1 VCFIITFTNFTFLLG
16 VDPDPLDKDG
26 GIGSSSNDPPRLP
39 HISYKTARELPLIN
53 SYTNPDYFTK
63 AFPTL
68 FPFEIGGH
76 LGNLNR
82 NRSDTVSL

>member
-1 VCFIITFTNFTFLLG
+1 MCFITTFTNFTLLLG
-16 VDPDPLDKDG
+16 IDLDPLDEDG
-26 GIGSSSNDPPRLP
+26 GIGSSSNDPPRLLY
-39 HISYKTARELPLIN
+39 ISYKTACELPLIN

-68 FPFEIGGH
+68 FLFGINSY

-82 NRSDTVSL
+82 NCKTDN